1 MGVVPC
7 KGVHGM
13 GWSSGRGVL
22 KWVRDLQMSL
32 GCMACV
38 VLVDLGYVSV
48 VVYVSGLFSCACGY
62 MNGCISTHTLSL

>member
-7 KGVHGM
+7 QGVHGM
-13 GWSSGRGVL
+13 GWTFSRGVL

-48 VVYVSGLFSCACGY
+48 VVYVVWSV
-62 MNGCISTHTLSL
+62 